1 MKAKTLSVL
10 AAVMALAIFSYAA
23 FAADPMG
30 PGQANPGT
38 PEKNMTVTATL
49 YTKAVPVPMATSVSM
64 LAEWL
69 LKTAR
74 MPRV

>member
-38 PEKNMTVTATL
+38 PERRGGTGTDNTTGGKLVQAQAGNVTALNINSTRI
-49 YTKAVPVPMATSVSM
+49 TS
-64 LAEWL
+64 
-69 LKTAR
+69 R
-74 MPRV
+74 C